1 MSAAPILDAGLDAHV
16 VVRRPGH
23 TLDVALAA
31 EAGDVVAVV
40 GPNGAGKTTLLRALA
55 GLVPL
60 DEGHVACGGTEWES
74 RRRRLEVQ
82 DRRTAMVFQDILLFP
97 HLTARQNVAFSP
109 RSRGASR
116 RAALATADDWLARI
130 GLSELAERKPAQL
143 SGGQAQ
149 RVALARALAGD
160 PVLLLLD
167 EPMAALDVRVAMALR
182 VELARHLR
190 EYGGISVL
198 VTHDAVDVLTLATKV
213 VVLEDGRVAQE
224 GTPEEVAAAPR
235 TEHVARLVGLNVLRG
250 TSIGTVVRLQDAELV
265 SVTPYDGEVLAC
277 FRPSAVTVTAEEPV
291 GSARNRWRG
300 RVLSAVPHGEVTR
313 VHLDAAGGVLADVTP
328 ESVVRLGLTP
338 GREMWVAVK
347 ASEIQIHPAG

>member
-1 MSAAPILDAGLDAHV
+1 VTALEARV

-23 TLDVALAA
+23 VVDVALSA
-31 EAGDVVAVV
+31 EPGDVVAIV
-40 GPNGAGKTTLLRALA
+40 GPNGAGKTTVLRALA
-55 GLVPL
+55 GIVPL
-60 DEGHVACGGTEWES
+60 DDGEVRWDGDVWES
-74 RRRRLEVQ
+74 RDHRLGVQ
-82 DRRTAMVFQDILLFP
+82 ERRTGMVFQDILLFP
-97 HLTARQNVAFSP
+97 HLTARQNVAFGP
-109 RSRGASR
+109 RSRGVGR
-116 RAALATADDWLARI
+116 REALATADEWLDRM
-130 GLSELAERKPAQL
+130 GLIELADRKPAQL

-149 RVALARALAGD
+149 KVAVARALATD

-167 EPMAALDVRVAMALR
+167 EPLAALDVRVAMALR

-190 EYGGISVL
+190 EYGGISIL
-198 VTHDAVDVLTLATKV
+198 VTHDAVDVQTIATKV
-213 VVLEDGRVAQE
+213 VVLEEGRVAQE
-224 GTPEEVAAAPR
+224 GTPAEVAAAPR
-235 TEHVARLVGLNVLRG
+235 TEHVARLAGLNVLRG
-250 TSIGTVVRLQDAELV
+250 TSAGTVVRLAGDQEPSDELV

-277 FRPSAVTVTAEEPV
+277 FRPSAVTLTGDEPS

-328 ESVVRLGLTP
+328 ESVVRLGLEP